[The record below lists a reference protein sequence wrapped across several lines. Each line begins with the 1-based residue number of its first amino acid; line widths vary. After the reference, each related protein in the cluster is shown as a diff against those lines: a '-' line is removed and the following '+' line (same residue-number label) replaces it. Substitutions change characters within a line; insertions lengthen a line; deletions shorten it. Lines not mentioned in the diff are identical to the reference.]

1 MSKNP
6 FDVVKGIL
14 PKKVEIAD
22 WSEEKVLALLKF
34 AWLSLREVTH
44 RGKTTMNF
52 HYDEQ
57 FLEAVKQYD
66 EPFFEEF
73 TTRLYIKDASNL
85 GMRGRLTSMVR
96 TVLSYLKSNPHRIT
110 EKIETTLRSTDRFS
124 WALEPFKV
132 KKTDMGAEIVVVDNQ
147 ETTDLYQNNKN
158 PGQSNL
164 ALPEVQYNQSLLMMT
179 SMLRDMLK
187 SIKKSDLK
195 NMDAKDILKI
205 AVTMQASLA
214 KHFNSKKP
222 TSLVFKKMVVNSAT
236 KDDLEKAILDYNVE
250 Q

>member
-6 FDVVKGIL
+6 FEVVRGVL
-14 PKKVEIAD
+14 PRKVEIAD
-22 WSEEKVLALLKF
+22 WSEEKILALLKF
-34 AWLSLREVTH
+34 AWISLREVTY

-57 FLEAVKQYD
+57 FVEAVKQYD
-66 EPFFEEF
+66 EPFFDEF
-73 TTRLYIKDASNL
+73 ITRMYAKDASNFA
-85 GMRGRLTSMVR
+85 MRGKLAAMVR
-96 TVLSYLKSNPHRIT
+96 VVLGYLKSNPHRIT

-132 KKTDMGAEIVVVDNQ
+132 TKTEAGGEIVVVNNQ
-147 ETTDLYQNNKN
+147 ETTDLNSSNAS
-158 PGQSNL
+158 PGQTNL
-164 ALPEVQYNQSLLMMT
+164 VLPEIQYNQSLLMMT
-179 SMLRDMLK
+179 SLLKDMLK

-205 AVTMQASLA
+205 ATTMQASLA
-214 KHFNSKKP
+214 KHFNAKKP
-222 TSLVFKKMVVNSAT
+222 TSVTFKKMVVNSAT
-236 KDDLEKAILDYNVE
+236 KDDLEKAILDYNQE